1 MGKPELAYWDIRGL
15 AQPIRFLLEY
25 TGTEFTD
32 TQFVVKGEAP
42 NWDRSHWL
50 DVKFTKGLAF
60 PNLPYYIDGDV
71 KLTQTH
77 AIMRYIARKHNLCG
91 TTDEERYRCDLM
103 TEQCMDLRNGWV
115 RLCYGT
121 WEKAKD
127 SYLAELPDKLK
138 SFEDFLG
145 PEEPWFA
152 GKNITFVDFHM
163 YELLVQHSKWAPEVL
178 AQCKNL
184 SAFVK
189 RFEELPQIKAYMDS
203 SRYVNLP
210 MNNRM
215 AYFGSTPL

>member
-1 MGKPELAYWDIRGL
+1 
-15 AQPIRFLLEY
+15 
-25 TGTEFTD
+25 
-32 TQFVVKGEAP
+32 
-42 NWDRSHWL
+42 
-50 DVKFTKGLAF
+50 
-60 PNLPYYIDGDV
+60 
-71 KLTQTH
+71 
-77 AIMRYIARKHNLCG
+77 MRYIARKHNLCG

-103 TEQCMDLRNGWV
+103 TEQCMDFRNGWV

-121 WEKAKD
+121 WVRAALQAWHFNVVGIQLFVSALKEKAKD
-127 SYLAELPDKLK
+127 SYLADLPDKLK

-203 SRYVNLP
+203 SRYD
-210 MNNRM
+210 
-215 AYFGSTPL
+215 